1 MRIKQHLYG
10 VGLVA
15 LLASQATWAAWDQQP
30 NHYHVTIAN
39 DGKRAHIKADV
50 YVEGN
55 ELALFG
61 VNTLPTLKNG
71 QGDFLE
77 NIVVQDMAGKPVAV
91 TDKGEAEYVVADG
104 DRRLAL
110 TYEVRLDHSKYDW
123 PGGVEEVLYHTDEGI
138 MAVGNSLFLVPGVA
152 MPGNTE
158 VSFTLPPGW
167 KAQTPWLAGSKPGSF
182 VAETRRELVNNAM
195 FLGTAHSERFMAG
208 GVELTL
214 VMGKRYWPQ
223 KALFMDLMRRQL
235 ASYQTLFGGPPRT
248 NRYLVVINDGDVS
261 DGGAFAGSFSQII
274 KGEADTSSRVIWG
287 RIVAHELL
295 HFWNGHTLVPAEPGD
310 EWFKEGVTDYL
321 TLVTLVRN
329 QVMDRKFLIN
339 NLENLPR
346 GQGVARKLMGL
357 KSTVREAVNDK
368 HGNWLLVYGGGT
380 IAALA
385 MDVELRKASRGKVGM
400 SLLMQSVYAEFG
412 QSGKRYT
419 QADIVR
425 HGRKLAGLDLQPTL
439 ERIVNSTALV
449 EMEPLFADI
458 GLRLHQFGM
467 LETHLLPDPKA
478 TPEARRRFAD
488 IFGVPLQ
495 H

>member
-1 MRIKQHLYG
+1 MRITQKIFGAVLFA
-10 VGLVA
+10 LVSGQSA
-15 LLASQATWAAWDQQP
+15 WAEWDQRP
-30 NHYHVTIAN
+30 NHYHVTITN

-71 QGDFLE
+71 QGEFLE
-77 NIVVQDMAGKPVAV
+77 NIVVQDMAGKSVAF
-91 TDKGEAEYVVADG
+91 TDKGEAEYVVAEG
-104 DRRLAL
+104 DRRLTL
-110 TYEVRLDHSKYDW
+110 TYEVRLDHAEYHW
-123 PGGVEEVLYHTDEGI
+123 PAGVEEVLYHTNEGI

-152 MPGNTE
+152 MPGKTE

-167 KAQTPWLAGSKPGSF
+167 KANTPWVAGSRPGTF
-182 VAETRRELVNNAM
+182 VAETRRQLVNNAM

-248 NRYLVVINDGDVS
+248 NRYLVVINDGAFS
-261 DGGAFAGSFSQII
+261 DGGAFASSFSQII
-274 KGEADTSSRVIWG
+274 KGEADASSRVIWG

-295 HFWNGHTLVPAEPGD
+295 HFWNGLTLVPAEPGD

-329 QVMDRKFLIN
+329 QVMDRKFLIS

-346 GQGVARKLMGL
+346 GQAVARNLMGL

-385 MDVELRKASRGKVGM
+385 MDVELRKATRGKVGM
-400 SLLMQSVYAEFG
+400 PQLMQSVYAEFG

-419 QADIVR
+419 QVDIVR
-425 HGRKLAGLDLQPTL
+425 HGRKLAGINLQPTL
-439 ERIVNSTALV
+439 ERIVNSTSLV
-449 EMEPLFADI
+449 DMEPLFADI

-467 LETHLLPDPKA
+467 LETHLLPNPNA
-478 TPEARRRFAD
+478 TPETRKRFAD
-488 IFGVPLQ
+488 IFGIQL
-495 H
+495 